1 MTARER
7 GSATLE
13 AAVVYPAVL
22 LLILLAVN
30 TALWFHARNIA
41 LSAAQE
47 GLRVGRAY
55 GSSFTAGQG
64 MAERFAQEVGGS
76 FLQSPVV
83 NVGRAGNTV
92 VVTVRGQAISLV
104 PLLDLTVEQEARA
117 PLEKW
122 TTG

>member
-1 MTARER
+1 MTGRER

-13 AAVVYPAVL
+13 AAVVYPVVL
-22 LLILLAVN
+22 LLIMLAVN

-47 GLRVGRAY
+47 GLRVARVY
-55 GSSFTAGQG
+55 GSSLSAGQAT
-64 MAERFAQEVGGS
+64 AERFAQEVGGS

-83 NVGRAGNTV
+83 NVGRAEDTV
-92 VVTVRGQAISLV
+92 VVTVQGQAVSLV
-104 PLLDLTVEQEARA
+104 PLLDLTVDQVARA

-122 TTG
+122 TSE

>member
-1 MTARER
+1 MSVRER

-55 GSSFTAGQG
+55 GSTLSAGHE
-64 MAERFAQEVGGS
+64 AATRFASEVGGS
-76 FLQSPVV
+76 FLGSPTVSV
-83 NVGRAGNTV
+83 DRRAD
-92 VVTVRGQAISLV
+92 VVTVTVSGQAISLV
-104 PLLDLTVEQEARA
+104 PLLRVPVNQVARA

-122 TTG
+122 TVE